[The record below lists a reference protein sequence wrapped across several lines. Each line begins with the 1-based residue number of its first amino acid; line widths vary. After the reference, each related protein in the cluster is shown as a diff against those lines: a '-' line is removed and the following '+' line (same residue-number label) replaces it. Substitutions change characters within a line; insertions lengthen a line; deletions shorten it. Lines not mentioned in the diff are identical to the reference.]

1 MYEEGNYVDNLI
13 SNNAIEQE
21 QKEMTD
27 LLALHFRDTNR
38 NTEEY
43 RSYTDWQDII
53 RNAWPDPEGQKEIY
67 QQFEW
72 LQADMNENPSNYH
85 RWEIQHNPVY
95 FQRFRDLQRDFSWV
109 AQQFKVERPALS
121 FITQDEIDAVLR
133 RGGITAGGRNRIY
146 EYFME
151 HHDMKDAAEFLKNE
165 YGTGGSSP
173 GIPGAD
179 ASDASHDAKGL
190 KLAKGK
196 IGSPEVEVLL
206 KWNKVAERVRQLIRT
221 DDYLSPEEMEKYE
234 ERQEAQRLADLEEA
248 QQMLGEQL
256 EQDTFTAEDI
266 TDLRLVDSEYMSGT
280 RTKIHDFDC
289 KVKGEANRLQY
300 TLEYHDDGE
309 GFTIHT
315 EKDDI
320 WDRMSTQE
328 LERLDVKLGQEVL
341 YYHYHNKTVNADTLD
356 ILREK
361 REENMEEESTNFTA
375 ITNIVVQILLK
386 VRGKVWRINSETN
399 SKEKMSTNALLLS
412 SKNYISY
419 VWDFKTGLPRNIFQI
434 ISVICMFIGF
444 VMVTIMEIKNSL
456 LFITIIVVV
465 SIFSVLF
472 SNYE

>member
-1 MYEEGNYVDNLI
+1 MIEGLDNEEMQSFLKDEYGTGGKGFTIDNQKISIWYDNDGIRIRRGDSARRNFDRIVTWEEAADRIRDMYEEGNYVDNLI

-43 RSYTDWQDII
+43 RSYTDWQDTI
-53 RNAWPDPEGQKEIY
+53 RNAWTDPEGKKEIY

-95 FQRFRDLQRDFSWV
+95 SQRFRDLQRDFSWV
-109 AQQFKVERPALS
+109 DQQFKVERLGLS

-151 HHDMKDAAEFLKNE
+151 HYDMKDAAEFLKNE

-173 GIPGAD
+173 GIPGAG

-221 DDYLSPEEMEKYE
+221 DDYLSSEEMEKYE
-234 ERQEAQRLADLEEA
+234 ERQEAQKLADLEEA
-248 QQMLGEQL
+248 QQMLGEQ
-256 EQDTFTAEDI
+256 QD
-266 TDLRLVDSEYMSGT
+266 R
-280 RTKIHDFDC
+280 RC
-289 KVKGEANRLQY
+289 
-300 TLEYHDDGE
+300 
-309 GFTIHT
+309 
-315 EKDDI
+315 
-320 WDRMSTQE
+320 
-328 LERLDVKLGQEVL
+328 
-341 YYHYHNKTVNADTLD
+341 
-356 ILREK
+356 
-361 REENMEEESTNFTA
+361 
-375 ITNIVVQILLK
+375 
-386 VRGKVWRINSETN
+386 
-399 SKEKMSTNALLLS
+399 
-412 SKNYISY
+412 
-419 VWDFKTGLPRNIFQI
+419 
-434 ISVICMFIGF
+434 
-444 VMVTIMEIKNSL
+444 
-456 LFITIIVVV
+456 
-465 SIFSVLF
+465 
-472 SNYE
+472 